1 MLPHFLYG
9 PGEDALLLTKE
20 YGAKPE
26 NLSYIPDKYRKFL
39 CLGKESREDECE
51 DADGNF
57 APQALLFIAQL
68 VSGVG
73 GSLYYTLGVSYM
85 DDNIQKSK
93 TPALISFSYF
103 LRMLGPAIGYGL
115 ASFALKFY
123 ISPSLTPTITTQDPR
138 YTKLYLLSIIS
149 IYNIT
154 RTIKIFDFDRIF
166 HITLNNITIWMF
178 LSLFSFTFL

>member
-9 PGEDALLLTKE
+9 PGEDALSLTKE
-20 YGAKPE
+20 YGGKPQSTL
-26 NLSYIPDKYRKFL
+26 NTSIIPDRHRKFL
-39 CLGKESREDECE
+39 CLGKENRPTDCE
-51 DADGNF
+51 AEEGNF
-57 APQALLFIAQL
+57 APQVLLFIAQL

-115 ASFALKFY
+115 ASFSLKFY
-123 ISPSLTPTITTQDPR
+123 ISPTLTPTITMQDAR
-138 YTKLYLLSIIS
+138 YVGLA
-149 IYNIT
+149 
-154 RTIKIFDFDRIF
+154 
-166 HITLNNITIWMF
+166 
-178 LSLFSFTFL
+178 

>member
-9 PGEDALLLTKE
+9 PGEDALSLTKE
-20 YGAKPE
+20 YGSKLQGTL
-26 NLSYIPDKYRKFL
+26 NTSVISDKQRKFL
-39 CLGKESREDECE
+39 CLGKENRGEECHAE
-51 DADGNF
+51 DGNF
-57 APQALLFIAQL
+57 APQVLLFVAQL

-115 ASFALKFY
+115 ASFSLKFY
-123 ISPSLTPTITTQDPR
+123 ISPTLTPTITMQDPR
-138 YTKLYLLSIIS
+138 YVKS
-149 IYNIT
+149 
-154 RTIKIFDFDRIF
+154 
-166 HITLNNITIWMF
+166 
-178 LSLFSFTFL
+178 

>member
-26 NLSYIPDKYRKFL
+26 NSSYIPDKYRKFL
-39 CLGKESREDECE
+39 CLGKESRDDECE

-138 YTKLYLLSIIS
+138 YTKLYLLSIIF
-149 IYNIT
+149 YNIT
-154 RTIKIFDFDRIF
+154 HTIKIFDFDRIF
-166 HITLNNITIWMF
+166 HITLNNI
-178 LSLFSFTFL
+178 

>member
-20 YGAKPE
+20 YKTKQST
-26 NLSYIPDKYRKFL
+26 NSSVIPNKHRKFL
-39 CLGKESREDECE
+39 CLEKENREMECE
-51 DADGNF
+51 AEDGNF
-57 APQALLFIAQL
+57 APQVLLFIAQL

-115 ASFALKFY
+115 ASFSLKFY
-123 ISPSLTPTITTQDPR
+123 ISPTLTPTISMQDPR
-138 YTKLYLLSIIS
+138 LLE
-149 IYNIT
+149 
-154 RTIKIFDFDRIF
+154 KID
-166 HITLNNITIWMF
+166 
-178 LSLFSFTFL
+178 